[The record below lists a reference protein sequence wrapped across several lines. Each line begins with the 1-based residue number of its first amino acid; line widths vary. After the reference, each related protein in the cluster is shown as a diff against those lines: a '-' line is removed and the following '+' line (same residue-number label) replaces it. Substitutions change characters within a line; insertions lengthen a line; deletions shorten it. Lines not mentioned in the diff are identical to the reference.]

1 MSTSLDTRVRPAL
14 REPLRRTLNWMLS
27 LRDAEGRIVC
37 PQHGIEHS
45 GKSAGAIV
53 LALELMRAGEPDRD
67 LLKASAIQQGR
78 RLVGNL
84 INEPD
89 SPCYTFRP
97 GRHDPFNC
105 SNSVI
110 DGGACSDALAELVR
124 VLGPELDKADRE
136 AFRHASLLHA
146 RTYLRYAILDKGI
159 PAQRAWGLT
168 GLANAQVL
176 ERDELL
182 ERSAMEAVGILEGIQ
197 HGDGSYPYHPLEW
210 GAAHPGAGDVSS
222 FYQSRI
228 TAFLLFALDR
238 LGRDPTDRIFRTP
251 LMRGLDFLLG
261 LQGPD
266 GIKIGLVE
274 AKPWYWGAEYE
285 VASHP
290 FDIAA
295 LGFGYKHFRR
305 TELAVAARRS
315 FEAWAGHLS
324 PAGQPASHKPGAGR
338 GESYQCPLFW
348 AAHASWAARALP
360 QLEIAYSA
368 PEAPPRIAGGIDL
381 AVRAYD
387 DAQLVRL
394 EDDAVV
400 AWVRGARPAWN
411 LHHGSPHGAGLLQV
425 VRKSDGAALL
435 QRRRHAADQ
444 EGEWSCRSGKRN
456 WKRGWKAGSEEVRF
470 SFWLSRVHAR
480 AGRVGRA
487 LLAPPTSLRHGVAG
501 FASSVGSSSFSSKAT
516 LELLPDGVIVRAP
529 LAFRGGSEIAGSALE
544 RRYRIDGEGLEVRE
558 RLNAEGAARDVA
570 YHRPAEAREVADS
583 GSGFYYRLR

>member
-1 MSTSLDTRVRPAL
+1 MTLTDDTRVRPAL
-14 REPLRRTLNWMLS
+14 REPLRRALNWMLS
-27 LRDAEGRIVC
+27 LRDAGGAIVC
-37 PQHGIEHS
+37 PDHGVEHS

-53 LALELMRAGEPDRD
+53 LALELMRAGEPDRET
-67 LLKASAIQQGR
+67 LKAGAVEQGR

-84 INEPD
+84 INEPN

-110 DGGACSDALAELVR
+110 DGGACSDALSELVQ
-124 VLGPELDKADRE
+124 VLGPELDSADRE

-176 ERDELL
+176 ESDELL
-182 ERSAMEAVGILEGIQ
+182 ERAALEAVGILEGIQ

-222 FYQSRI
+222 FYQSRV
-228 TAFLLFALDR
+228 TAFLLFALER
-238 LGRDPTDRIFRTP
+238 LGRDPTDPIFRTP

-266 GIKIGLVE
+266 GVKIGLVE

-290 FDIAA
+290 FDVAA
-295 LGFGYKHFRR
+295 LCFGHEHFRR
-305 TELAVAARRS
+305 AELATAARHS
-315 FEAWAGHLS
+315 FEAWARHLS
-324 PAGQPASHKPGAGR
+324 PSGRPTSHKPGPGR
-338 GESYQCPLFW
+338 GDSYQCPLFW
-348 AAHASWAARALP
+348 AAHASWAARALS
-360 QLEIAYSA
+360 QLELAYRA
-368 PEAPPRIAGGIDL
+368 PEAPPKLGSGIDI
-381 AVRAYD
+381 AVRAYE

-425 VRKSDGAALL
+425 VRKADGRALL
-435 QRRRHAADQ
+435 ERRRHAAAQ
-444 EGEWSCRSGKRN
+444 EAEWSCRAGKRD
-456 WKRGWKAGSEEVRF
+456 WKRGWRAGADELRF

-480 AGRVGRA
+480 AGRVGQA
-487 LLAPPTSLRHGVAG
+487 LAAPSTIWRHGVAG
-501 FASSVGSSSFSSKAT
+501 FASPVGSSSFASRAAI
-516 LELLPDGVIVRAP
+516 ELLPDGVVVRAP
-529 LAFRGGSEIAGSALE
+529 LGFRGGEAIEGSEVE

-558 RLNAEGAARDVA
+558 RLIGEGAARDVS
-570 YHRPAEAREVADS
+570 YHRPSAAREVADS
-583 GSGFYYRLR
+583 GSGLSYRLG

>member
-1 MSTSLDTRVRPAL
+1 MTLTDHTRVRPAL
-14 REPLRRTLNWMLS
+14 REPLRRALNWMLS
-27 LRDAEGRIVC
+27 LRDADGRIVC
-37 PQHGIEHS
+37 PEHGVEHT

-53 LALELMRAGEPDRD
+53 LALELLRAGEPDRE
-67 LLKASAIQQGR
+67 LLTAAAIQQGR

-84 INEPD
+84 INEPN

-124 VLGPELDKADRE
+124 VLGPQLGNADRE

-168 GLANAQVL
+168 GLANAQLL

-182 ERSAMEAVGILEGIQ
+182 ERAALEAVGILEGIQ
-197 HGDGSYPYHPLEW
+197 HGDGSYPYHPLDW

-228 TAFLLFALDR
+228 TAFLLFALER

-251 LMRGLDFLLG
+251 IMRGLDFLLG

-266 GIKIGLVE
+266 GVKIGLVE

-295 LGFGYKHFRR
+295 LCFGYKHFRR
-305 TELAVAARRS
+305 TELASAARRS
-315 FEAWAGHLS
+315 FEAWARHLLPS
-324 PAGQPASHKPGAGR
+324 GEPTSHKPGPGR
-338 GESYQCPLFW
+338 GDSYQCPLFW
-348 AAHASWAARALP
+348 AGHASWAARALP
-360 QLEIAYSA
+360 ELELAYAA
-368 PEAPPRIAGGIDL
+368 PEGPPRIAGGIDL
-381 AVRAYD
+381 AVRAYE

-394 EDDAVV
+394 EDDEIV
-400 AWVRGARPAWN
+400 AWIRGSRPTWN

-425 VRKSDGAALL
+425 VRKSDGRALL
-435 QRRRHAADQ
+435 QRRRHVAAQ
-444 EGEWSCRSGKRN
+444 EAEWSCRSGKRD
-456 WKRGWKAGSEEVRF
+456 WKRGLAAGGDEVRF

-487 LLAPPTSLRHGVAG
+487 LSAPTAVWRDGVAG
-501 FASSVGSSSFSSKAT
+501 FASPAGSSSFASRAA
-516 LELLPDGVIVRAP
+516 LELLPDGVIVRSP
-529 LAFRGGSEIAGSALE
+529 LAFRGGGEIAGSELE

-558 RLNAEGAARDVA
+558 RLIAEGAARDVS
-570 YHRPAEAREVADS
+570 YHRPATALDVSDS
-583 GSGFYYRLR
+583 GSGLSYRLR